1 MTRDDKA
8 GSIKNILIIK
18 PGAIGDLIQLT
29 PVLGAL
35 KKRYPDV
42 LISLIVGSSVT
53 AELFKYDPY
62 VSETVVYEKRGEHS
76 SLRSFFA
83 VWSRLH
89 KKQYDLVINFQRSN
103 FKTWLLATA
112 AFPCRIL
119 VYHKTKA
126 KGVHAV
132 ADHLRTIEPL
142 GIVFSDPVPE
152 LHTGAEDTRFAEAF
166 FANEGLIGKP
176 VIVLNPGASHA
187 VNRWGTAQFAALADS
202 LADKL
207 SAKIIIIGG
216 AEDIALAEE
225 ITARTRSAPLMMAGK
240 IKLRQLGE
248 IFKKSAVLVSG
259 DTGPLHLAVAVGARV
274 VALFGAADPDRTGP
288 LGSGHRVIQAHGVPC
303 VPCRSRRCANSFYLE
318 CMKKITVQE
327 VFDAVAGMIKTGK

>member
-1 MTRDDKA
+1 MTRDDEA

-18 PGAIGDLIQLT
+18 PGAIGDLVQLT
-29 PVLGAL
+29 PVLRAL
-35 KKRYPDV
+35 KKRYPDA

-89 KKQYDLVINFQRSN
+89 KKRYDLVINFQRSN

-126 KGVHAV
+126 EGVHAV
-132 ADHLRTIEPL
+132 VNYLETVAPL
-142 GIVFSDPVPE
+142 GIASSDLVPE
-152 LHTGAEDTRFAEAF
+152 LHTGTEDTRFAGAF
-166 FANEGLIGKP
+166 FTNEGLMGKP
-176 VIVLNPGASHA
+176 VIALNPGASHA

-202 LADKL
+202 LAERL
-207 SAKIIIIGG
+207 SAKIIIVGG
-216 AEDIALAEE
+216 AEDVVLAEE
-225 ITARTRSAPLMMAGK
+225 IAARTRSRPLMMAGK
-240 IKLRQLGE
+240 LKLLQLGA
-248 IFKKSAVLVSG
+248 ILKKCDVLVSG

-288 LGSGHRVIQAHGVPC
+288 LGSGHRVIQAHDVPC
-303 VPCRSRRCANSFYLE
+303 VPCRSRRCADRVYLE

-327 VFDAVAGMIKTGK
+327 VYDAVEGMIKTGK